1 MHAQEYAR
9 RYATA
14 EVNVADRGHL
24 LLLVFEGGTKFLRLT
39 RDALA
44 AGDVGRFAENLGR
57 SQAIISELLAT
68 LDHEAGGVIAADL
81 ARLYEF
87 MLFHLTEANV
97 RKSVKHVEQVMA
109 IFATVAGAYRDVIEP
124 RVQPATA
131 SAAATS

>member
-1 MHAQEYAR
+1 MYAQEYAR

-24 LLLVFEGGTKFLRLT
+24 LLLVFEGGVKFLRLT
-39 RDALA
+39 RDALV
-44 AGDVGRFAENLGR
+44 AGDVGRFAEHLGR

-68 LDHEAGGVIAADL
+68 LDHEAGGAIAADL

-109 IFATVAGAYRDVIEP
+109 VFGTVAAAYRDVIEP
-124 RVQPATA
+124 RVESATA
-131 SAAATS
+131 SVAPAS